1 MKKPTAAERFKHLS
15 LGGGGLSLGGAQK
28 QHKMVLEKRY
38 SFGYA
43 VSPFGMSFGR

>member
-15 LGGGGLSLGGAQK
+15 LGGLSLRGAQK
-28 QHKMVLEKRY
+28 QHKMVLEKRD

-43 VSPFGMSFGR
+43 VSTFGMSFGR